1 MIGSR
6 KEKKTNVYAVRLA
19 GWLMKKEEKK
29 KNREVMIHKRFFLV
43 CVCVGSLA
51 QKMLCARIERKEK
64 NANVPLSFCLQIP
77 PVQTSKPT
85 KEKEYN
91 RGCKRK
97 KRQKG
102 DMRQIPSP
110 LKPLCQKRK
119 ALKVQ
124 KKE

>member
-91 RGCKRK
+91 RGGKRT
-97 KRQKG
+97 R
-102 DMRQIPSP
+102 D
-110 LKPLCQKRK
+110 
-119 ALKVQ
+119 
-124 KKE
+124 KKEICDRFQVRSNRFAKK